1 MRSGQ
6 LFFARP
12 GLCLMYAK
20 RWLSLDASNQFMK
33 ILASDLDWV
42 QGSLQIFGRTIP
54 EPRLTAWCGEFD
66 YTYSRRRLEAMS
78 WHPQLKSLR
87 GRLEF
92 ECHQFGLSPP
102 DGLNHCLLNYYRGGS
117 DSMGWHRDNEPELG
131 QDPVIVSVS
140 LGAGRRFSLRPRQK
154 SNQSTLQF
162 ELGCGDLLVM
172 YGRTQSDWEHSL
184 MKTSKSI
191 GPRINL
197 TFRSVVGK

>member
-1 MRSGQ
+1 
-6 LFFARP
+6 
-12 GLCLMYAK
+12 
-20 RWLSLDASNQFMK
+20 
-33 ILASDLDWV
+33 
-42 QGSLQIFGRTIP
+42 
-54 EPRLTAWCGEFD
+54 
-66 YTYSRRRLEAMS
+66 
-78 WHPQLKSLR
+78 
-87 GRLEF
+87 
-92 ECHQFGLSPP
+92 
-102 DGLNHCLLNYYRGGS
+102 
-117 DSMGWHRDNEPELG
+117 MGWHRDNEPELG

-140 LGAGRRFSLRPRQK
+140 LGAGRRFSLRPRHK